1 MSNAEVAFRLLQW
14 CADRTQAPGFDL
26 TEGPANDSVRSFLRS
41 RNIDS
46 IGVLASG
53 DVDTRQT
60 AYDAVWR
67 CQLAALLQPLEA
79 FVSAG
84 VRTLTFKGGE
94 LLSRH
99 FPGHSIGFVGDTD
112 VLVHRDKIETVKSI
126 LYAHGFRHAFFDTT
140 QNVMKDRDLRDVADI
155 ELRHYELAPFVKTV
169 ELTDPVVVQ
178 VAKTYNA
185 DPLRFVSG
193 RALAVI
199 SIDVH
204 HNVASDADPSMLFDR
219 AVPSS
224 LGVAETLSPADHV
237 WLNLSRYYNEVA
249 LHDGRSL
256 RPFAYTIPE
265 VAAGNVDW
273 GVVEQV
279 AQDLALG
286 PTLSHF
292 LRFCDQL
299 APGKIPVSALR
310 SVHDSTS
317 SRVRDWGWQLAK
329 LFDFHERFPSYAF
342 EPSESESTAKQL
354 NLSSGHAS
362 DLRGRSVGRE
372 SVGNDAHTVHRPLEP
387 ADPPATPSRTG

>member
-1 MSNAEVAFRLLQW
+1 MSNAEVAFRLLRW
-14 CADRTQAPGFDL
+14 CVDRTQAPGPDP
-26 TEGPANDSVRSFLRS
+26 TESLANDSVRSFLRS

-46 IGVLASG
+46 IAILASE
-53 DVDTRQT
+53 DIDARQA
-60 AYDAVWR
+60 AYDAVWQ
-67 CQLAALLQPLEA
+67 CQLEALHQALQAL
-79 FVSAG
+79 VSAG

-99 FPGHSIGFVGDTD
+99 FPGHSIGLVGDAD
-112 VLVHRDKIETVKSI
+112 VLVPREKIETVKSI
-126 LYAHGFRHAFFDTT
+126 LYSLGFRHSFFDTAHG
-140 QNVMKDRDLRDVADI
+140 VMKDRDLRDVADI

-169 ELTDPVVVQ
+169 ELTDPGVVQ

-193 RALAVI
+193 RALVVI
-199 SIDVH
+199 EIDVH
-204 HNVASDADPSMLFDR
+204 HNVALDADPSMLFDR

-224 LGVAETLSPADHV
+224 LGVGETLSPADHV

-249 LHDGRSL
+249 IHDGRSL

-279 AQDLALG
+279 AHDLALG
-286 PTLSHF
+286 PTLSYF

-299 APGKIPVSALR
+299 APGCIPASTLQ
-310 SVHDSTS
+310 SVHESADN
-317 SRVRDWGWQLAK
+317 RVRDWGWQLAK

-342 EPSESESTAKQL
+342 ELLEPESIARRL
-354 NLSSGHAS
+354 NISSGYAS
-362 DLRGRSVGRE
+362 DLGGWPRGRE
-372 SVGNDAHTVHRPLEP
+372 SLPGR
-387 ADPPATPSRTG
+387 